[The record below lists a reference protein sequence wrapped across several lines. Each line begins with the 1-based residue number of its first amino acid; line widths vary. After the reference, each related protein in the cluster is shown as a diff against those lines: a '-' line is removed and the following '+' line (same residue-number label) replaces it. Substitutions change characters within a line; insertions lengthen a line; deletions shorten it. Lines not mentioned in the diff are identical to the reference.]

1 MSDIQATIN
10 GKTFTIDVPDNV
22 IKNKDEE
29 FVTKAA
35 QLHYNTKFAGGG
47 VGKDASPSLPVS
59 KPPDITQ
66 TPEFQKQ
73 ATLGSEGFGDS
84 LRKSVS
90 SIGHAIM
97 HPIDTINASFP
108 QGSNF
113 SADPNE
119 RFKQIEEGFKIPGSD
134 TFYKATHGN
143 LGGALGDVLPQLAIA
158 AASSPKIRATG
169 MGVGKG
175 IINADYPRMNLPRLS
190 LPGVIGG
197 GIASV
202 AGKNFWEGA
211 GIGAGVGAAAK
222 SIPPMVR
229 SIGEEVPIATA
240 GKSWLPN
247 FGRNIS
253 PIERPNPVEFG
264 DAAPKVGTAPLPG
277 EIKQLGPATQVQMPP
292 ARTNDWNTEFTRRL
306 IPKKSYWKTKS
317 PNPEAGMNANP
328 VNRPSNETVNRP
340 VHREMQVQTSPEV
353 KTATTPI
360 VSRESPINPEV
371 LPREAPTPTG
381 PTPEEIEFAKE
392 NEGALRRL
400 GVSNIDN
407 YTGRTIDVDN
417 YTGKTIYVKP
427 KASKE
432 TPKETPLLKKMKELK
447 KYLNQQEKVSKE
459 IPKETPAQKRAKN
472 REETVRMFAERRR
485 KYLLEREKTRS
496 SRAKKNDL

>member
-143 LGGALGDVLPQLAIA
+143 PGGALGDVLPQFAMA
-158 AASSPKIRATG
+158 AASSPKIGAL
-169 MGVGKG
+169 GKG
-175 IINADYPRMNLPRLS
+175 IGKGLINADYPIMTPTRLS

-229 SIGEEVPIATA
+229 SIGREVPIATA

-253 PIERPNPVEFG
+253 PTPNPVEFG
-264 DAAPKVGTAPLPG
+264 DAAPKVGAAPLPG

-292 ARTNDWNTEFTRRL
+292 AGNPTTFDDLGRPGT
-306 IPKKSYWKTKS
+306 SS
-317 PNPEAGMNANP
+317 PHSSP
-328 VNRPSNETVNRP
+328 VNKPSNETVNRP

-353 KTATTPI
+353 KTAKTPI

-400 GVSNIDN
+400 GVPNVDN

-432 TPKETPLLKKMKELK
+432 IPLLKKMKELK
-447 KYLNQQEKVSKE
+447 KYLNQQEKASKE
-459 IPKETPAQKRAKN
+459 IPKETPAPK
-472 REETVRMFAERRR
+472 
-485 KYLLEREKTRS
+485 KTRS
-496 SRAKKNDL
+496 SRAKKNDN